1 MGLTDVFQRKNR
13 RLIDYVDTDE
23 GRVIYASAWPKT
35 QRLVPGAP
43 DVTDAT
49 SSPSSLPPGT
59 GPLEY
64 VPEPSH
70 LENVVAEP
78 EQAAAEFSV
87 ELSVRVPNKYS
98 SPYSSSSFRRFLGC
112 SSLISL
118 ASLAGSVMI
127 GMYDTSPQKLMHA
140 AATFVGGTLVGVL
153 GGLYGVYGIEG
164 FSLRKIRPDYRQTPS
179 VSPEQQSP
187 PSPQNVSTNS

>member
-13 RLIDYVDTDE
+13 RLIDYVDTDK
-23 GRVIYASAWPKT
+23 GRVIYTSAWPKT

-43 DVTDAT
+43 DETYDPT
-49 SSPSSLPPGT
+49 PSLPPRP
-59 GPLEY
+59 GPMEY
-64 VPEPSH
+64 IPEPEPSH
-70 LENVVAEP
+70 LEKAVAEQG
-78 EQAAAEFSV
+78 QAAAEFSV
-87 ELSVRVPNKYS
+87 ELSVRVPSKYS

-164 FSLRKIRPDYRQTPS
+164 FSLRKIRPDYHQTPS
-179 VSPEQQSP
+179 VSPEQHP
-187 PSPQNVSTNS
+187 PSSDQNISLNP